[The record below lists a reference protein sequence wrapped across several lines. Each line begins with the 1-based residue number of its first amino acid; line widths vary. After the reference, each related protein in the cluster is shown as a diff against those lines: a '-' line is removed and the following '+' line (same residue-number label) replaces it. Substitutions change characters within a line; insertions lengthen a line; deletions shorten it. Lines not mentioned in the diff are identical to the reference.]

1 MVLTLLL
8 HRKMF
13 EVSNLLFALFV
24 THRFRDGLFHTLC
37 VEVFHIVFEME
48 VSRVYADAVTE
59 RPDAY
64 SNYMEYAVK
73 YG

>member
-1 MVLTLLL
+1 MLTLLL

-24 THRFRDGLFHTLC
+24 LHSECGGGFTLC
-37 VEVFHIVFEME
+37 VWTWLHIVFEME

>member
-1 MVLTLLL
+1 
-8 HRKMF
+8 
-13 EVSNLLFALFV
+13 
-24 THRFRDGLFHTLC
+24 
-37 VEVFHIVFEME
+37 ME

-59 RPDAY
+59 LPDAY

>member
-1 MVLTLLL
+1 MLTLLL

-13 EVSNLLFALFV
+13 EVSNLFFALFV
-24 THRFRDGLFHTLC
+24 SHSVCGGDFTLFIWRW
-37 VEVFHIVFEME
+37 FHIVFEME